1 MRMEGRWGVWLYEE
15 EWYWELRYLKKN
27 KKYWNEKN
35 RVVCEMKY
43 VREWLKRLNV
53 IEIDVKKDKMKEE
66 IKNINVKK
74 NEKN

>member
-35 RVVCEMKY
+35 RIVCEMKY

-74 NEKN
+74 NEEN